1 MPDNKPEATAA
12 PTTTPIT
19 PGQSITPN
27 PPTTST
33 LAVTVANTIGVLKFQ
48 LVVTDNLG
56 QQSAPAV
63 AQVTVQG
70 PPIAVINATPPTVAE
85 GGAITLDGSQSTSS
99 GTGTIASY
107 TFTLEALP
115 T

>member
-1 MPDNKPEATAA
+1 MPENTPQATT
-12 PTTTPIT
+12 TTTPIT
-19 PGQSITPN
+19 SGQSITPN

-33 LAVTVANTIGVLKFQ
+33 LAVSVPNGVGVLTFQ

-63 AQVTVQG
+63 ATVTVQG
-70 PPIAVINATPPTVAE
+70 PPIAVLAATPSQVAQ
-85 GGAITLDGSQSTSS
+85 GGAITLDGSKSTS
-99 GTGTIASY
+99 TGTIASY
-107 TFTLEALP
+107 SFTLEALP